1 MQITVSIPNDARF
14 LIKANQKVE
23 FKTPF
28 FEKRTRNSNILL
40 ISQSLGIPP
49 KKIFKFLKKFVGDS
63 VKKGDLIG
71 IKKDLFSTKRIV
83 SSFDGVIK
91 EIDYEEGKI
100 IIESFK
106 DSNVFSTYFKGT
118 VVELKKD
125 RAIIKVES
133 GKEYELKKAGTDF
146 GGPTLYEKDI
156 SRVDG
161 LRADQIER
169 KILIFD
175 SPTSFVL
182 TKMEALGL
190 KGMVSL
196 RLLTEESHLPMA
208 QLRSIDDFKQILSQQ
223 FPYCLVNQKLSK
235 IYFYR

>member
-1 MQITVSIPNDARF
+1 MQITVSIPDDAHC
-14 LIKANQKVE
+14 LIKTNQKVD

-28 FEKRTRNSNILL
+28 FEKRTQNSNILL
-40 ISQSLGIPP
+40 ISQELRIPP
-49 KKIFKFLKKFVGDS
+49 KKIFKFLKKFVGDT

-100 IIESFK
+100 IIDSFK
-106 DSNVFSTYFKGT
+106 DSNEFSAYFKGT
-118 VVELKKD
+118 AVEIKKD
-125 RAIIKVES
+125 RAIIKVEG
-133 GKEYELKKAGTDF
+133 GKEYELKKAGMDF

-156 SRVDG
+156 SQVDS
-161 LRADQIER
+161 LHADQIEE

-196 RLLTEESHLPMA
+196 RSLTEEPRLPMA

-223 FPYCLVNQKLSK
+223 FSYCLVNQKLSK

>member
-1 MQITVSIPNDARF
+1 MQITVSIPNHAHL

-28 FEKRTRNSNILL
+28 FEKRTQNSNILL

-71 IKKDLFSTKRIV
+71 IKKDLFSTKRVV
-83 SSFDGVIK
+83 SSFDGIIK

-100 IIESFK
+100 VVESFK
-106 DSNVFSTYFKGT
+106 DSSVFSAYFKGT
-118 VVELKKD
+118 VVEIKKD
-125 RAIIKVES
+125 RAIIKVEN
-133 GKEYELKKAGTDF
+133 GKEYELKKAEMDF

-156 SRVDG
+156 SQVGG
-161 LRADQIER
+161 LRADQIEG

-190 KGMVSL
+190 KGMISL
-196 RLLTEESHLPMA
+196 RLLTEESRLPMA

-235 IYFYR
+235 IYFYK